1 MFRLLSVLAF
11 ALLLAGCGSGDGGGG
26 GNADESPT
34 PPPLD
39 VLHSSADRMENLKS
53 FHFVLSHKDGSI
65 RIAFD
70 LDMEKAEGDLVVP
83 GRMKAK
89 VDARLQGLPIHV
101 DVVSG
106 DGKFWVKLPFGG
118 GFQRVSG
125 FALSDFFNPEK
136 GIPLL
141 MRGATAAS
149 VTGREEIDGHK
160 TIVVETDLDA
170 GALAD
175 LVPGAKPGFPV
186 RIGLWIGE
194 QDYLLYRLTIDGAI
208 SSKDKPD
215 VVRTINLSKFDE
227 SVTITLPDEGS
238 AQ

>member
-1 MFRLLSVLAF
+1 MFRLVSVLAF
-11 ALLLAGCGSGDGGGG
+11 ALLLAGCGSGDGGGDG
-26 GNADESPT
+26 KVEESPT
-34 PPPLD
+34 PPPLE
-39 VLHSSADRMENLKS
+39 VLHLSADRMENLKS
-53 FHFVLSHKDGSI
+53 FHFVLTHKDGSI

-89 VDARLQGLPIHV
+89 VSARLQGLPVSV

-118 GFQRVSG
+118 GFQKVSG
-125 FALSDFFNPEK
+125 FALSDFFNPER

-141 MRGATAAS
+141 MREATAAT
-149 VTGREEIDGHK
+149 VTGRDEIDGHEA
-160 TIVVETDLDA
+160 IVVDTDFDA
-170 GALAD
+170 GSLAD
-175 LVPGAKPGFPV
+175 LVPAAKPGFPV
-186 RIGLWIGE
+186 RISLWIGE
-194 QDYLLYRLTIDGAI
+194 QDYLLYRLRINGAM
-208 SSKDKPD
+208 SGKDKPD
-215 VVRTINLSKFDE
+215 VVRTINLSKFDQ